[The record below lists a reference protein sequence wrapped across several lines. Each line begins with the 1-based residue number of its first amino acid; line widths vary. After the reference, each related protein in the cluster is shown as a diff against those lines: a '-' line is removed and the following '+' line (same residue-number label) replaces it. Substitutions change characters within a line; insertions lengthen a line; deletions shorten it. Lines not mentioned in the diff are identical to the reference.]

1 MSRKHFSKKNALPF
15 VGGDRVTEKEIVES
29 FNKIQKELDMVRSDM
44 VDIAINAAEEMYKS
58 YLEFKIDLIKGNY
71 ADIQNDS
78 ASDMELGWNRAID
91 MVLEILER

>member
-1 MSRKHFSKKNALPF
+1 
-15 VGGDRVTEKEIVES
+15 
-29 FNKIQKELDMVRSDM
+29 
-44 VDIAINAAEEMYKS
+44 MYKS